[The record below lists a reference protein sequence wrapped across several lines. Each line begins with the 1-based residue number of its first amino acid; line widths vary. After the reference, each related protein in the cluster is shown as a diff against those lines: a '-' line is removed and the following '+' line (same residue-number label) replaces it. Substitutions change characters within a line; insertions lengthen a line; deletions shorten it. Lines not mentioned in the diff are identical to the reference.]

1 MSSAADKP
9 DTARGV
15 FVQKQ
20 TSNIYTVLLILSFL
34 AICLGCVFLSMEM
47 GRYNWDMKA
56 AEAKS
61 SVHAQPVVEVMAGWT
76 GSLLS

>member
-9 DTARGV
+9 DDRGV

-20 TSNIYTVLLILSFL
+20 TSNIYTALLILSFL
-34 AICLGCVFLSMEM
+34 AIVLGCVFLSMEM

-56 AEAKS
+56 TEGKAAY
-61 SVHAQPVVEVMAGWT
+61 AQPVLDVTQGWT
-76 GSLLS
+76 GSLRS